1 MEVGNWDGLRMG
13 RNAPVISHS
22 FFTDDCLLF
31 VTDNVEGVETLLQ
44 VLHDYEFASG
54 QKINYQKSSVFFSK
68 YMFANRKAGIL
79 TKLGM
84 VGNEGTG
91 RSKK

>member
-1 MEVGNWDGLRMG
+1 MG
-13 RNAPVISHS
+13 WNAPVISHS
-22 FFTDDCLLF
+22 FFADHCLLI
-31 VTDNVEGVETLLQ
+31 VTDKVGGVETLLQ
-44 VLHDYEFASG
+44 VLHDYEFISV

-68 YMFANRKAGIL
+68 YMFANRKARIL

-84 VGNEGTG
+84 VGNDDAGSYLGMPYNIG